1 MFLNFHILLISL
13 LPVYVE
19 MLYLVKYNC
28 NECDAE
34 ERDRDKYSMYRRTA
48 QVIADALRV

>member
-1 MFLNFHILLISL
+1 MFLNFHILLIALS
-13 LPVYVE
+13 PVYVE

-28 NECDAE
+28 NECDTE

-48 QVIADALRV
+48 QAIVDALRV